1 MYFLCVSHQKKQKK
15 TRIEISLVSSGH
27 QLRMLEQKEGKF
39 LQNLDP
45 KREIRSTFPPKEH
58 NAHPL
63 TREEGIPF
71 GKEVVRLR
79 LPVFFIRNPAS
90 METFSQHTLC
100 NYFLFSVTLF
110 VANHM
115 FFLRQ

>member
-1 MYFLCVSHQKKQKK
+1 MYFLCVSHQKKLKK
-15 TRIEISLVSSGH
+15 TRMQISEVSSGH

-45 KREIRSTFPPKEH
+45 KREIRTKFPPKEH

-79 LPVFFIRNPAS
+79 LPVFIRNPAS
-90 METFSQHTLC
+90 METVLTAHSL
-100 NYFLFSVTLF
+100 
-110 VANHM
+110 
-115 FFLRQ
+115 